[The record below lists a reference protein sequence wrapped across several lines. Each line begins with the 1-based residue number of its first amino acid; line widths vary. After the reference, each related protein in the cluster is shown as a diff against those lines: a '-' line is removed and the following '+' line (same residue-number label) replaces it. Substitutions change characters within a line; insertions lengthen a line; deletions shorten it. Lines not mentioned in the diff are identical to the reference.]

1 MNPSGEKTEQA
12 TPRRLIKARKEGQ
25 FAASHDFVSGLQF
38 TVFVI
43 LIAQTGPS
51 LLATLKEVTRGLFI
65 EAFRGD
71 LGPAALI
78 GILHEA
84 LSRGLSPLVYA
95 SGILLVYRSARF
107 SLASTGFSFS
117 LSRMAPKPSNFDV
130 FSKLQSLPQKGL
142 VSAIQAIALVA
153 VFGATIY
160 WIVTKSGERLLMI
173 PLSSFQV
180 GLETLR
186 SLCMDLLW
194 KAAALFLLFG
204 FVDFFRQK
212 RKFSKQM
219 RMSKQ
224 DIRDEVK
231 EVGRKSADQNA
242 HPALATRR
250 SPPPHDGR
258 SENRHRG
265 GGQPN
270 ALCRR
275 DPLPPRHDGR
285 AAGGGEREELFGA
298 AHSRAGPG
306 VRRAAHRES
315 ALGTGIV
322 QICRSWTAYS
332 APSVSRRSRD
342 PRLHLSLDGRKSS
355 FMKLRR
361 TQP

>member
-1 MNPSGEKTEQA
+1 MNPSSSGEKTEQA

-25 FAASHDFVSGLQF
+25 FASSHDFVSGLQF

-71 LGPAALI
+71 LSPATLI

-95 SGILLVYRSARF
+95 SGILTLTALTFQLS
-107 SLASTGFSFS
+107 STGFSLS
-117 LSRMAPKPSNFDV
+117 LSRMTPKASNFDV
-130 FSKLQSLPQKGL
+130 LSKLRSLPQKGM
-142 VSAIQAIALVA
+142 VSALQAVALVT

-194 KAAALFLLFG
+194 KGAALFLFFG
-204 FVDFFRQK
+204 VLDFFRQK
-212 RKFSKQM
+212 RRFSKQM

-224 DIRDEVK
+224 DIRDEAKEAEGNPQTKMRIRRLQRDVRRRRMMDEVK
-231 EVGRKSADQNA
+231 TATAVVVNPTHYAVAIRYHHETMAAPLVVAKGKNYLALRIRARALEFDVPLIENPPLAQALYKSVEVGQ
-242 HPALATRR
+242 HI
-250 SPPPHDGR
+250 PPH
-258 SENRHRG
+258 
-265 GGQPN
+265 
-270 ALCRR
+270 LY
-275 DPLPPRHDGR
+275 R
-285 AAGGGEREELFGA
+285 AVAEILAYIYRLMG
-298 AHSRAGPG
+298 
-306 VRRAAHRES
+306 S
-315 ALGTGIV
+315 AKT
-322 QICRSWTAYS
+322 
-332 APSVSRRSRD
+332 
-342 PRLHLSLDGRKSS
+342 
-355 FMKLRR
+355 
-361 TQP
+361 